1 MSEKLIGYLRTDALV
16 LDMQAGTK
24 EEAIRELVQVVVDH
38 GEISADDQEAV
49 VQAVL
54 VREERG
60 STGLGDGIAIPHVR
74 DCEHVNGLTGA
85 FGRSKDGI
93 PFDAIDGNP
102 VDLVFLILGGA
113 GTNDEHIKILQGL
126 ASLRQNQHFLR
137 FLRDAADEE
146 AVVDVIKEMSGALS

>member
-54 VREERG
+54 AREERG

-85 FGRSKDGI
+85 FGRSTGGI

-102 VDLVFLILGGA
+102 VDLVFLILGGPD
-113 GTNDEHIKILQGL
+113 TNDEHIKILQGL

>member
-16 LDMQAGTK
+16 LDMTAASK
-24 EEAIRELVQVVVDH
+24 EGAIRELVQVVVDH
-38 GEISADDQEAV
+38 GDVSADDQESV

-54 VREERG
+54 AREERG
-60 STGLGDGIAIPHVR
+60 STGLGEGIAIPHVR
-74 DCEHVNGLTGA
+74 DCEHVTGLTGA
-85 FGRSKDGI
+85 FGRSSSGI

-102 VDLVFLILGGA
+102 VDLVFLILGGSD
-113 GTNDEHIKILQGL
+113 TNDEHIKILQGL
-126 ASLRQNQHFLR
+126 ASLRQNPHFLR